1 MIDWVSI
8 VRHSRRRF
16 SDYMFT
22 VPTKI
27 RKRRRVKRHT
37 NSTLSSPNDRDTN
50 NTISRSKN
58 DRSICECYWTH
69 VSSNAKLMAHA
80 CAKLEMFATYVF
92 IPEDTHPAGS
102 MNAVLLRLVTVGK
115 QTFHVTECYN
125 HTGKLKD
132 HYSLNHPQKSL
143 LHPLIDGR
151 DYARSSRDS
160 PEGRAVSL
168 RSVTCNIHDDA
179 PTQSNH
185 YQHDETPVSAALAMI
200 TMHSSASKCSTRG
213 RRNPRKDSSG
223 IVSGL
228 RMRPLGGGCSFR
240 EVAVWFAPPVAVQ
253 SAVLTRTYVCSSL
266 HMYCNTEH
274 EYTGSDRYIHY

>member
-1 MIDWVSI
+1 FQDGPASALPL
-8 VRHSRRRF
+8 
-16 SDYMFT
+16 T
-22 VPTKI
+22 Q
-27 RKRRRVKRHT
+27 
-37 NSTLSSPNDRDTN
+37 TLSNIYGRRSASPDVPGSNLDETQKPKFDGTGVEEQLPPPPSPPQLKEAAQLDGVPRLNSVDRILHPDGIPH
-50 NTISRSKN
+50 ISHETLNKWRMRARSSKC
-58 DRSICECYWTH
+58 SPPTF
-69 VSSNAKLMAHA
+69 SSLKILT
-80 CAKLEMFATYVF
+80 LT
-92 IPEDTHPAGS
+92 AGS

-185 YQHDETPVSAALAMI
+185 YQHDGTPVSAALATI

-240 EVAVWFAPPVAVQ
+240 EVAVWFAPP
-253 SAVLTRTYVCSSL
+253 
-266 HMYCNTEH
+266 
-274 EYTGSDRYIHY
+274 